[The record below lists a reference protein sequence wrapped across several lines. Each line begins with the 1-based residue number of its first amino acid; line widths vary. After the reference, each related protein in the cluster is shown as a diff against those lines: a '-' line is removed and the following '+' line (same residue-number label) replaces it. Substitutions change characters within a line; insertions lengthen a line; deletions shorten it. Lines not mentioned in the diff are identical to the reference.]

1 MDNKINNIENDDIK
15 EDISEL
21 KIKEEDDIKS
31 IINEIDNLVSSNDSN
46 NSDLSN
52 EEDNNEIEDGSD
64 NIDHYDITEYNNNL
78 LELYEE
84 ITNNMDKF
92 NIENKDYKPN
102 KNLREKIKNK
112 IIRNNEEEKF
122 KKANSNN
129 YIKPK
134 ARKRKIY
141 YMEDE
146 EYDS

>member
-31 IINEIDNLVSSNDSN
+31 NINEIDNSVSSNDSN

-102 KNLREKIKNK
+102 KNLRES
-112 IIRNNEEEKF
+112 
-122 KKANSNN
+122 KK
-129 YIKPK
+129 
-134 ARKRKIY
+134 
-141 YMEDE
+141 
-146 EYDS
+146 